1 MQLKTILNRIEKHS
15 SFVYGDPMF
24 EGDELLVPIQPRANG
39 RAVCS
44 GCNKR
49 CGTYDTAR
57 EPRRFQFVP
66 LWGIVV
72 FFLYAMRRVNCPDC
86 GVKIESIPWSDGKR
100 PVTTSFAWFL
110 ARWAKRMSWKEVSD
124 AFQTSWECVFRSVET
139 AVEWGRQHMDL
150 SGIKSIG
157 VDEILWRRGHRY
169 LTVVY
174 QIDNACKR
182 LLWAGEDR
190 KLKTLLRFFKWFGR
204 ERAGLLEF
212 VCSDM
217 WKPYLRVLA
226 KKANSAIHV
235 LDRFHI
241 MSMLNKAIDEVRA
254 KEARRMKAEGYEPI
268 LKKSRWCLLKRPEN
282 LTEKQEAK
290 LSDLVR
296 YNLASV
302 RAYLLKE
309 DFQAFWQYVS
319 PAWAGKFI
327 DHWTTRVMRSRIE
340 PMKKIAKTLRRHR
353 ELILNWFHAK
363 GMISSGTVEGLNT
376 NAKLTMRKARGYR
389 TPEAA
394 KIGLYHALGALP
406 EPNHTHRFC

>member
-15 SFVYGDPMF
+15 SFVYGDPTF
-24 EGDELLVPIQPRANG
+24 EDDDLVIPIRPRSNG

-44 GCNKR
+44 VCGRR
-49 CGTYDTAR
+49 CGTYDTALT
-57 EPRRFQFVP
+57 PRRFQYIP

-72 FFLYAMRRVNCPDC
+72 FFLYAMRRVNCPNC
-86 GVKIESIPWSDGKR
+86 GVRVESIPWADGKR
-100 PVTTSFAWFL
+100 PITTSFVWFL

-139 AVEWGRQHMDL
+139 VVEWGRKHMDL

-174 QIDNACKR
+174 QIDTGCKR
-182 LLWAGEDR
+182 LLWVGEDR
-190 KLKTLLRFFKWFGR
+190 KLKTLLRFFKWFGK
-204 ERAGLLEF
+204 ERSGLLQF

-226 KKANSAIHV
+226 KKAGGAIHV

-241 MSMLNKAIDEVRA
+241 MSMLNKAIDVVRA

-268 LKKSRWCLLKRPEN
+268 LKNSRWCLLKRPEN
-282 LTEKQEAK
+282 LTEKQEVK

-309 DFQAFWQYVS
+309 DFQAFWEYVS

-327 DHWTTRVMRSRIE
+327 DRWTTRVMRSRIE
-340 PMKKIAKTLRRHR
+340 PMKKVAKTLRRHR

-363 GMISSGTVEGLNT
+363 GMVSSGTVEGLNA
-376 NAKLTMRKARGYR
+376 NAKLTMKKARGYR
-389 TPEAA
+389 TAKAA
-394 KIGLYHALGALP
+394 KIGLYHALGELP